1 MSKNSQMRKIELL
14 APAKNLEIAI
24 EAINHGADAI
34 YIGAPKFSARSAAGN
49 TLEDIENLVRYAHQF
64 DVRIYVA
71 LNTIMSD
78 KELKE
83 VETLIWQLYE
93 IGVDALIIQD
103 MGITMLNLPPI
114 PLHASTQTDNRN
126 LEKVKFLENTGFSQ
140 VVLARELTK
149 DEIKGIADQ
158 TTVTLEAFVHGALCV
173 CYSGQC
179 YLSEAITR
187 RSANRGSC
195 AQLCRLPYDL
205 VDSDNKKVAN
215 KKHLLSMKDLNLSEH
230 LEEMIEAGVDSLKI
244 EGRLKDMSYVK
255 NTVAYY
261 RKKINEII
269 DRYPEKYKRASSG
282 ISTYTF
288 NPDLYKSFNR
298 GYTSYFFANRTND
311 IWSLNSP
318 KSIGEPIGHVSEIG
332 KNYFKI
338 DTRKYL
344 FNGDGL
350 CFLNTDEELEGM
362 RINKIESG
370 KIYCSTVP
378 QQLKTGQYIYRN
390 YDHSF
395 EKALQGKTAERK
407 IPITIE
413 LNETDSGFSLT
424 AVESNKK
431 TALINI
437 DYTKEIA
444 QKDQLLNIK
453 NNLSKTGNTIFMVES
468 VIVNLNEN
476 WFIPASIL
484 AEWRRQLIDKLTEER
499 LLSYKREER
508 KMMLSTDNFPLKE
521 ITYLGNVMNQ
531 NSRNFYTSH
540 GSVVVE
546 DAFEKAHK
554 EGAILMFTRHC
565 IKYSLGWCPKESK
578 IKHPFKEPFF
588 LTYENTKLEL
598 TFDCKQCEMH
608 VSKA

>member
-1 MSKNSQMRKIELL
+1 
-14 APAKNLEIAI
+14 
-24 EAINHGADAI
+24 
-34 YIGAPKFSARSAAGN
+34 
-49 TLEDIENLVRYAHQF
+49 
-64 DVRIYVA
+64 
-71 LNTIMSD
+71 
-78 KELKE
+78 
-83 VETLIWQLYE
+83 
-93 IGVDALIIQD
+93 
-103 MGITMLNLPPI
+103 
-114 PLHASTQTDNRN
+114 
-126 LEKVKFLENTGFSQ
+126 
-140 VVLARELTK
+140 
-149 DEIKGIADQ
+149 
-158 TTVTLEAFVHGALCV
+158 
-173 CYSGQC
+173 
-179 YLSEAITR
+179 
-187 RSANRGSC
+187 
-195 AQLCRLPYDL
+195 
-205 VDSDNKKVAN
+205 
-215 KKHLLSMKDLNLSEH
+215 MKDLNLSEH